1 MNVSITS
8 LGKVIRPII
17 SSVPKVN
24 LFKSVSNS
32 IEFIETTKP
41 STSTPTPTELESVLS
56 RKFIPPGNQKKVRF
70 TLVDSLRQY
79 KEQSVSVPKAEKAND
94 VPKMSL
100 CEMVQDLK
108 ITSYSVVIEPE
119 PEPLSHIDKILRF
132 EPAGCLPYTPTSDVD
147 CHLDVQAC
155 RNVLHE
161 ECLSDMREILYSE
174 ATLLLQLLP
183 EGPSVPAGLSLEA
196 LLPEGL
202 STKDRSYEFKYK
214 KAEREF
220 VIITAMH
227 RGYSH
232 FLKDLIHTQKFK
244 MLLEYYKITEARSLG
259 TSEFADLT
267 KKNTE
272 NNRKITQN
280 VTRLFPVEKFNYDK
294 KIRVGTMN
302 SALIFP
308 TVKSKITKFEQ

>member
-32 IEFIETTKP
+32 IEFIETTAP
-41 STSTPTPTELESVLS
+41 STSTELESVLS

-70 TLVDSLRQY
+70 TLVDSLRKY

-161 ECLSDMREILYSE
+161 ECASDMREKLYRE

-183 EGPSVPAGLSLEA
+183 KGPSVPAGLSLEA

-202 STKDRSYEFKYK
+202 STKDSSYEFKYK

-220 VIITAMH
+220 LIITAMH
-227 RGYSH
+227 RGYSQ
-232 FLKDLIHTQKFK
+232 FVKDLINEKKFEN
-244 MLLEYYKITEARSLG
+244 LLEYYKITEARSLG

-267 KKNTE
+267 KTNTE

-280 VTRLFPVEKFNYDK
+280 VTRLFPVEKFNYDQTL
-294 KIRVGTMN
+294 RVGTMN
-302 SALIFP
+302 GALIFP